1 MELAKDPLDLARP
14 RLAGGLL
21 LLLALGFQWTAIHEQ
36 SLTND
41 EPYHLVAGFQALEY
55 GQNTVNLEHPLLVK
69 LVGALPARL
78 SGEDLV
84 PELGPSEGYEASKR
98 VFSNSELLLWAGF
111 WGRVLATGVFTVPL
125 LVGTFFLGRR
135 FGGETAGL
143 ALASM
148 IAFSFSVLPN
158 LCLLQTDTAVS
169 AAFVLTALAALRYGD
184 APSTP
189 RAAVLGLCLG
199 LGLASK
205 FSAVLLLP
213 AVALGVGA
221 ARRPPSRR
229 LFHGLVAGAVAAAFT
244 WCVFAAGNWGYD
256 SHDGEA
262 VIVAHCE
269 GKATIAVDAEM
280 RSWTPRL
287 LLLEDIE
294 PLAAQWLTGFVGVG
308 VQNKIG
314 IYPSYAFGTVTSEG
328 RTWYFPA
335 LLAVKVP
342 LAILLLTAVAGARW
356 LLKAR
361 SRRPSRATLLAGL
374 LALTYVGA
382 SVVSNYNLGFRH
394 LLPALP
400 ILFLPAA
407 LEAGRSRRRA
417 AITVAVLVLEAAVLA
432 PLWMSATNTWWLGDR
447 NPARFAFASSNLEYR
462 QNFGELAEEVEERG
476 IDRLGVFY
484 PLLAESAISAYVP
497 GGYAVSADPD
507 ALEEGWY
514 AVSVLV
520 EQYFPALK
528 DDTPPL
534 PRLYGREALR
544 AEVDRWSPSWKR
556 IRGGEDHGY
565 VAGTFHLFYLPKP

>member
-1 MELAKDPLDLARP
+1 MGLVKALGGLSSP
-14 RLAGGLL
+14 RLAGALL

-55 GQNTVNLEHPLLVK
+55 GQNTVNFEHPLLVK
-69 LVGALPARL
+69 LIGALPAAL
-78 SGEDLV
+78 SGEELV
-84 PELGPSEGYEASKR
+84 PELGPSEGLEASKR
-98 VFSNSELLLWAGF
+98 VFSNSELLLSAGF

-135 FGGETAGL
+135 FGGETSGL

-148 IAFSFSVLPN
+148 VAFSFSVLPT

-169 AAFVLTALAALRYGD
+169 AAFVLTTLAALRYGD

-189 RAAVLGLCLG
+189 RACVLGLCLG

-213 AVALGVGA
+213 AVALSIVT
-221 ARRPPSRR
+221 ARRPLSRR
-229 LFHGLVAGAVAAAFT
+229 LFHGFIAGVVATAFT

-256 SHDGEA
+256 SHAGESA
-262 VIVAHCE
+262 IVAHCE

-280 RSWTPRL
+280 SSWIPRL
-287 LLLEDIE
+287 LVLEDVE
-294 PLAAQWLTGFVGVG
+294 PLTAQWLTGFLGVG
-308 VQNKIG
+308 IQNRIG

-328 RTWYFPA
+328 RWWYFPA

-342 LAILLLTAVAGARW
+342 LAILVLTGAAGARW
-356 LLKAR
+356 LSRAR
-361 SRRPSRATLLAGL
+361 RRRPSRATVLAGL
-374 LALTYVGA
+374 LALTYLGA
-382 SVVSNYNLGFRH
+382 GVVSNYNLGFRH

-407 LEAGRSRRRA
+407 LEAGRSRRRTA
-417 AITVAVLVLEAAVLA
+417 VTVAVLVCEAAVLA

-484 PLLAESAISAYVP
+484 PLLAESTISAYVP
-497 GGYAVSADPD
+497 GGYAVSAEPD
-507 ALEEGWY
+507 ALEPGWY

-520 EQYFPALK
+520 EQYFPALEN
-528 DDTPPL
+528 DTPPL

-544 AEVDRWSPSWKR
+544 AEVDRWSPSWER

-565 VAGTFHLFYLPKP
+565 VAGTFHLYYLPKR